1 MKQAQVNQILKAAS
15 ELVKD
20 NKEHWKNE
28 LRVMSLVEDI
38 TSSSKS
44 TTVNGFTVTVT
55 IEREEEEL

>member
-1 MKQAQVNQILKAAS
+1 MQPAKVNQILKAAA